1 MLERKSPAACPVPF
15 TMEKHTSRRADTK
28 FHCKPH
34 AAIRVFQTV
43 RKSVLIQDGL
53 GDIQPQAAAAGGF
66 VAGFLHPVEG
76 SEQDRQVI
84 FRDGRACVGHSQGG
98 RCEIDEDLRPFR
110 RVTKGVA

>member
-1 MLERKSPAACPVPF
+1 MPLASHSPQKRRKL
-15 TMEKHTSRRADTK
+15 
-28 FHCKPH
+28 H
-34 AAIRVFQTV
+34 AVFSIDHV
-43 RKSVLIQDGL
+43 VDDFMVIQDGL